1 MTDFLAPVTTE
12 LYNLTSFNSSDVNVT
27 TSIENNMTMAGMT
40 QDEFYAYHRPA
51 ISLVDKYMTPIW
63 YVIGFPSNILAF
75 SVWIQPSM
83 RPSSGCYLA
92 ALAMAD
98 FIFLILQLIYELQ
111 QIWHYRTFEYP
122 FLCQAF
128 PVIFYA
134 SQYLSPLLVLGFTVE
149 RYISICHPFQ
159 REKYCSTSRAIKV
172 IICLVT
178 FSILLHVIQAYFWVF
193 DTEQDSC
200 FPRPE
205 VIKGGSKSV
214 WTIWS
219 WVTELLVFG
228 LVPLAILV
236 LNILVIKEARKL
248 SKSEESRICLK
259 QHKGHKSS
267 AATITLLAV
276 SFYLI
281 FTTLPVTVVY
291 ALHFNFPAGNYQ
303 LSNEQVMEDSTWQRH
318 FNYYTLR
325 TVIQEFG
332 MSHYACNFFIYLL
345 TGKVFRKALKVLFL
359 RTFCREKL
367 EKLRRVD
374 FAREMSPNLRGN
386 VDYRRIS
393 DQVGDRRKSNGTNG
407 TISSII

>member
-1 MTDFLAPVTTE
+1 MTDYMTVLTTQM
-12 LYNLTSFNSSDVNVT
+12 YNMTTSNISHTNLTLESS
-27 TSIENNMTMAGMT
+27 ENITEAGMT

-51 ISLVDKYMTPIW
+51 ISLVDKYMTPVW

-98 FIFLILQLIYELQ
+98 FIFLILQLMYELQ
-111 QIWHYRTFEYP
+111 QIWHHRMFEYP
-122 FLCQAF
+122 FLCQTF

-149 RYISICHPFQ
+149 RYVSICHPFQ

-172 IICLVT
+172 ITCLVI

-193 DTEQDSC
+193 DSEINSC
-200 FPRPE
+200 SPRPE

-219 WVTELLVFG
+219 WITELLVFG

-236 LNILVIKEARKL
+236 LNILVINEARKL
-248 SKSEESRICLK
+248 SKSEESRVCLR
-259 QHKGHKSS
+259 QQKGHKSS

-281 FTTLPVTVVY
+281 FTTLPVTIVY
-291 ALHFNFPAGNYQ
+291 ALHFSFPPGGDH
-303 LSNEQVMEDSTWQRH
+303 LTTEQIMDDSTWQRH

-359 RTFCREKL
+359 RVFCKEKL

-374 FAREMSPNLRGN
+374 FAREMAPNLRGN

-393 DQVGDRRKSNGTNG
+393 DQAGDRRSNGTNG
-407 TISSII
+407 TVSSI